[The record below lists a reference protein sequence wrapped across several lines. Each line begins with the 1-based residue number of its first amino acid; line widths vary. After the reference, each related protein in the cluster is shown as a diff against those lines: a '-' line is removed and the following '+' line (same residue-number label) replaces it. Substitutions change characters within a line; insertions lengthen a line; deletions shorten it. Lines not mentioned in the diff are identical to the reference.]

1 MQWGLNVHQQPR
13 QLDKRF
19 SDLKL
24 CQREQIAKWLREETN
39 DYYTRHQRYPVG
51 REAEDVVDNA
61 YVQIVKAGIWIPY
74 GEVYQLLS
82 QPQSA
87 NDEAS
92 AARLN
97 EEALHMCGRYFLA
110 DSDNSGELRSIID
123 QLNRRGVTVK
133 TGEIFPTDTV
143 PVLANNRNRRVVPF
157 PMQWGYTL
165 PDGRLLINA
174 RSETAG
180 EKPLFQDAMRQHR
193 CLIPATNYFEWEKR
207 GREKIKY
214 AIRQADA
221 GLLYMAGLYRMENG
235 RAVFTILTRKPAEQ
249 IRFIHDRMPVILTS
263 DVKQAWLNL
272 DCDAAQTLPQAC
284 ENVAF
289 CAVDVSC

>member
-1 MQWGLNVHQQPR
+1 
-13 QLDKRF
+13 
-19 SDLKL
+19 
-24 CQREQIAKWLREETN
+24 
-39 DYYTRHQRYPVG
+39 
-51 REAEDVVDNA
+51 
-61 YVQIVKAGIWIPY
+61 
-74 GEVYQLLS
+74 
-82 QPQSA
+82 
-87 NDEAS
+87 
-92 AARLN
+92 
-97 EEALHMCGRYFLA
+97 MCGRFFLA

-123 QLNRRGVTVK
+123 QLNRRGATVK

-221 GLLYMAGLYRMENG
+221 GLLYMAGLYRVENG
-235 RAVFTILTRKPAEQ
+235 RAVFTILTREPAEQ

-263 DVKQAWLNL
+263 DAKQDWLNL
-272 DCDAAQTLPQAC
+272 DCNAAQILAQAC

-289 CAVDVSC
+289 CAVNVSC

>member
-1 MQWGLNVHQQPR
+1 
-13 QLDKRF
+13 
-19 SDLKL
+19 
-24 CQREQIAKWLREETN
+24 
-39 DYYTRHQRYPVG
+39 
-51 REAEDVVDNA
+51 
-61 YVQIVKAGIWIPY
+61 
-74 GEVYQLLS
+74 
-82 QPQSA
+82 
-87 NDEAS
+87 
-92 AARLN
+92 
-97 EEALHMCGRYFLA
+97 MCGRFFLA
-110 DSDNSGELRSIID
+110 DSDNSGELCSIID

-165 PDGRLLINA
+165 PDDRLLINA

-180 EKPLFQDAMRQHR
+180 EKALFQDAMRQHR

-221 GLLYMAGLYRMENG
+221 GLLYMAGLYRVENG
-235 RAVFTILTRKPAEQ
+235 RAVFTILTREPAEQ

-263 DVKQAWLNL
+263 NAKQDWLNL
-272 DCDAAQTLPQAC
+272 DCDAAQTLAQAC
-284 ENVAF
+284 ENVVF
-289 CAVDVSC
+289 CAVNVSC

>member
-1 MQWGLNVHQQPR
+1 
-13 QLDKRF
+13 
-19 SDLKL
+19 
-24 CQREQIAKWLREETN
+24 
-39 DYYTRHQRYPVG
+39 
-51 REAEDVVDNA
+51 
-61 YVQIVKAGIWIPY
+61 
-74 GEVYQLLS
+74 
-82 QPQSA
+82 
-87 NDEAS
+87 
-92 AARLN
+92 
-97 EEALHMCGRYFLA
+97 MCGRFFLA

-180 EKPLFQDAMRQHR
+180 EKALFQDAMRQHR

-221 GLLYMAGLYRMENG
+221 GLLYMAGLYRVENG

-263 DVKQAWLNL
+263 NAKQDWLNL
-272 DCDAAQTLPQAC
+272 DCDATQILAQAC

>member
-1 MQWGLNVHQQPR
+1 
-13 QLDKRF
+13 
-19 SDLKL
+19 
-24 CQREQIAKWLREETN
+24 
-39 DYYTRHQRYPVG
+39 
-51 REAEDVVDNA
+51 
-61 YVQIVKAGIWIPY
+61 
-74 GEVYQLLS
+74 
-82 QPQSA
+82 
-87 NDEAS
+87 
-92 AARLN
+92 
-97 EEALHMCGRYFLA
+97 MCGRFFLA

-123 QLNRRGVTVK
+123 QLNRRGATVK

-221 GLLYMAGLYRMENG
+221 GLLYMAGLYRVENG
-235 RAVFTILTRKPAEQ
+235 RAVFTILTRKPTEQ
-249 IRFIHDRMPVILTS
+249 IRFIHDRMPVILPEGATC
-263 DVKQAWLNL
+263 DWLNL
-272 DCDAAQTLPQAC
+272 RYKADEVLKAAVLD
-284 ENVAF
+284 
-289 CAVDVSC
+289 VDFAPAEMA

>member
-1 MQWGLNVHQQPR
+1 
-13 QLDKRF
+13 
-19 SDLKL
+19 
-24 CQREQIAKWLREETN
+24 
-39 DYYTRHQRYPVG
+39 
-51 REAEDVVDNA
+51 
-61 YVQIVKAGIWIPY
+61 
-74 GEVYQLLS
+74 
-82 QPQSA
+82 
-87 NDEAS
+87 
-92 AARLN
+92 
-97 EEALHMCGRYFLA
+97 MCGRFFLA

-157 PMQWGYTL
+157 SMQWGYTL

-180 EKPLFQDAMRQHR
+180 EKALFQDAMRQHR

-221 GLLYMAGLYRMENG
+221 GLLYMAGLYRVENG

-263 DVKQAWLNL
+263 DAKQDWLNL
-272 DCDAAQTLPQAC
+272 DCDVTQTLAQAC